1 MSIMG
6 TQPLTV
12 SSAHKF
18 YVKFKFLNLQ
28 FLRYIIILYQNITN
42 LIAVLRIR
50 IPINRIHIFLDLPD
64 PDPLVTG
71 IHPDPAPDPD
81 RSVFMHN
88 IKKHI
93 DSYFFPLFHFLSDKL
108 YKCTFQ
114 KNLAQ
119 RKCVQIFFPW
129 YHDQ

>member
-1 MSIMG
+1 ME

-12 SSAHKF
+12 SSPHKF
-18 YVKFKFLNLQ
+18 YVKFNFKSYNSSGTLLF
-28 FLRYIIILYQNITN
+28 LYQNITN

-93 DSYFFPLFHFLSDKL
+93 DSYFFPLFHFLYDKL